1 MAETEERECRICRG
15 EDEPD
20 RPLFHPCRCSGSI
33 KYTHEDCLVNW
44 LAQSGSTRC
53 ELCNHSFRFEPLYQ
67 PNTPTALPTREF
79 VIGVLALTKK
89 AMKTAARIV
98 LVFTVWLFLLPVG
111 TCWTWYALFIN
122 SPSQLPALLASRGPA
137 GVVTDAFY
145 GFLLSAGIVFI
156 FLGVSSLREYIRQ
169 FPHENIDAND
179 GQPVDMF
186 LDEDA
191 LLPDENDYSDD
202 DGEAVAHPHLNGEGV
217 RIFHDAPVP
226 HNDVNG
232 AEHGRN
238 VIQPPDDLDSEEDE
252 DLDDEVL
259 NIVDELVRDTIDD
272 IAGGNDSDVE
282 IVAHDP
288 MVVDESD
295 DDDAE
300 HAYNPRPLE
309 RTPSPAYGEDDTN
322 IVDVDVDSD
331 YMEDDLFHEPDVGIH
346 VAREDDAHGDDGE
359 EPHDEGNDG
368 HIVEDN
374 DNDERGDGGAFFGLF
389 DLDPDEV
396 PLEEVVGLRGHI
408 RNLFDNAGTV
418 LVSNAVFLGVF
429 TLIPLLIGRLTLRLF
444 SMQSF
449 PTRLAMALPNNS
461 AFSWS
466 VWTSL
471 QASIG
476 IVHSQI
482 LDTVKNISGLTFRNV
497 TSPIS
502 HLKIPSQDSVRLS
515 GRLGVSSIKSVV
527 SLVSEDSSVV
537 PSSSSSPYSAIDQPL
552 VSYLDNLLIVLLG
565 YGMIALIA
573 VGYIGV
579 MSMLRRRYPRL
590 DSPLTRQ
597 VARMLRYIATF
608 VKIVVLILFEFG
620 IFPLGCG
627 WWLDI
632 CTLDIFGGTLQSRV
646 AYCHESPWTCSGL
659 HWIMG
664 IVYMVHI
671 SLFISLLRE
680 VVRPELL
687 WFLRN
692 PDDPEFHPFR
702 ELVEKPLSRHARRM
716 CISVVIYVPLIIAL
730 VYVPAQICL
739 KLLPSVF
746 PFRSEDF
753 SHILIDLPFGNLLVG
768 PLIRLLYHGRPEI
781 SLQKVVAAWV
791 RWTSKMLGIADL
803 VVKDEEERAN
813 EVVPNGVAGG
823 RGLRLAEEPGQ
834 GVVGVG
840 NLRQNGIGGEA
851 FDNGDDDTFSEG
863 ADEEFEDAVAV
874 RHEWIRLRAVAML
887 FGAWITLVLAES
899 ALISVPTIVGRW
911 LMGAVGL
918 PVRHDLHPFLLGL
931 NILLLC
937 LGGLFRL
944 GKYIGTLGTITILSM
959 GMPYVLI
966 ALKGSVLLLIWLG
979 MIPLATGLLFELILM
994 PVRVGH
1000 NETPYFCMHQDWA
1013 LGLLL
1018 LKVWACIAMTGGLG
1032 TKWRE
1037 RVMRAREGDILGL
1050 NQHFRRSMREVVLPV
1065 LISVV
1070 TALAVPYSFAR
1081 GLLPL
1086 MGVSRWISNLVY
1098 RYAYLVIACVYCG
1111 VETLRYSISM
1121 LRELHDSIR
1130 DDKYLVGKRLYN
1142 FIDSQEA
1149 VSTEPVETVDERD
1162 Q

>member
-1 MAETEERECRICRG
+1 MRMAEVEERECRICRG

-44 LAQSGSTRC
+44 LSQSGSNRC

-67 PNTPTALPTREF
+67 PNTPSALPTREF
-79 VIGVLALTKK
+79 LVGVLVLTKK
-89 AMKTAARIV
+89 ALRTAARIV

-122 SPSQLPALLASRGPA
+122 SPSQLPTLLASRGPA
-137 GVVTDAFY
+137 GIMKDAFY

-169 FPHENIDAND
+169 FPQENGDVNEQQPADIFMEDHPLLAGDHE
-179 GQPVDMF
+179 
-186 LDEDA
+186 
-191 LLPDENDYSDD
+191 DYSDD
-202 DGEAVAHPHLNGEGV
+202 DVVDGPHLDANGDV
-217 RIFHDAPVP
+217 DALELPVP
-226 HNDVNG
+226 HLG
-232 AEHGRN
+232 ANHNEVRRRN
-238 VIQPPDDLDSEEDE
+238 PVRAPDDLPENED
-252 DLDDEVL
+252 DDIDVEVL
-259 NIVDELVRDTIDD
+259 DIVDEFVRDTIDD
-272 IAGGNDSDVE
+272 IAGGEDSDVE
-282 IVAHDP
+282 IIPHDL
-288 MVVDESD
+288 MMGDESD
-295 DDDAE
+295 EDGGERAFAP
-300 HAYNPRPLE
+300 HGLE
-309 RTPSPAYGEDDTN
+309 RALGPYPEEVDDGAEA
-322 IVDVDVDSD
+322 DVDSD
-331 YMEDDLFHEPDVGIH
+331 FMVGNVYNDIDIDPAGYVEVIADDDEQDEVH
-346 VAREDDAHGDDGE
+346 VEVQDE
-359 EPHDEGNDG
+359 EEA
-368 HIVEDN
+368 
-374 DNDERGDGGAFFGLF
+374 NDENENEDRGDGGAFFGLF
-389 DLDPDEV
+389 DLDPDDL

-449 PTRLAMALPNNS
+449 PTRFSLTIPSYSTLLWNMWTYLQANANDLPAHVFHSVKNNS
-461 AFSWS
+461 GPG
-466 VWTSL
+466 VGNGTS
-471 QASIG
+471 
-476 IVHSQI
+476 
-482 LDTVKNISGLTFRNV
+482 
-497 TSPIS
+497 
-502 HLKIPSQDSVRLS
+502 
-515 GRLGVSSIKSVV
+515 
-527 SLVSEDSSVV
+527 EV
-537 PSSSSSPYSAIDQPL
+537 PSSKLFTYIPSSRLVHDNRSIRTGALSEISSSSNAASPSVPTSDQPV
-552 VSYLDNLLIVLLG
+552 VSYIDNFLIVLLG
-565 YGMIALIA
+565 YGVIALIA

-597 VARMLRYIATF
+597 IARMLRYIATF

-632 CTLDIFGGTLQSRV
+632 CTLDIFGGTLQSRLT
-646 AYCHESPWTCSGL
+646 YCHDSPWACTGL
-659 HWIMG
+659 HWFMG
-664 IVYMVHI
+664 IIYMVHI

-730 VYVPAQICL
+730 VYVPTQICL

-781 SLQKVVAAWV
+781 SLQHVVAAWV
-791 RWTSKMLGIADL
+791 RWTSDVLGIAHL
-803 VVKDEEERAN
+803 VVKDDEDRQNNDAHGDDVQGDRVGPGDGEPFQHLFERGESFTGEED
-813 EVVPNGVAGG
+813 VTVG
-823 RGLRLAEEPGQ
+823 RG
-834 GVVGVG
+834 
-840 NLRQNGIGGEA
+840 GES
-851 FDNGDDDTFSEG
+851 DRRW
-863 ADEEFEDAVAV
+863 V
-874 RHEWIRLRAVAML
+874 RIRAILMIL
-887 FGAWITLVLAES
+887 SAWATLVIVES
-899 ALISVPTIVGRW
+899 ALVSVPTIVGRW

-931 NILLLC
+931 NIILLC
-937 LGGLFRL
+937 ASGLLRV
-944 GKYIGTLGTITILSM
+944 GKYIGTLGTVTILSM
-959 GMPYVLI
+959 GMPYVMI
-966 ALKGSVLLLIWLG
+966 ALKGSVILFIWLG
-979 MIPLATGLLFELILM
+979 VIPLATGLLFELILV

-1018 LKVWACIAMTGGLG
+1018 LKVWAGVAMTGGLG
-1032 TKWRE
+1032 AKWRE
-1037 RVMRAREGDILGL
+1037 RVMRAREGDIIGL

-1065 LISVV
+1065 LFSVV
-1070 TALAVPYSFAR
+1070 TALSIPYSFAR
-1081 GLLPL
+1081 GFLPL
-1086 MGVSRWISNLVY
+1086 VGVSRWVSNIVF
-1098 RYAYLVIACVYCG
+1098 RYAYLVIAALYCL
-1111 VETLRYSISM
+1111 VEGARYSVSM
-1121 LRELHDSIR
+1121 LHELHDSIR
-1130 DDKYLVGKRLYN
+1130 DDKYLVGKQLHN
-1142 FIDSQEA
+1142 FTDSVELESDEQLEVGNA
-1149 VSTEPVETVDERD
+1149 VDDV